1 MALVTR
7 FLLALWL
14 AVAALAHAADEV
26 PVPPLKARVTDLTGT
41 LSAQQ
46 AADLESDLTAFERE
60 RGSQIVILMLATT
73 RPEPIEAYGIR
84 VADAWR
90 IGRQGI
96 DDGVIVL
103 VAKDDRQLRIE
114 VGRGLEGAL
123 PDAIAKRIV
132 AEVISPRFK
141 QGDFYGG
148 LKAGVQRIEAV
159 IAGEPLPAPTGQ
171 SRGKGGQFDQF
182 EELLVVAII
191 VATVAGGIL
200 RAILGRFFGSMVTG
214 GAVGAIAWAISGSL
228 LAAGAAALLVF
239 IFGLAL
245 AGRGGPMGP
254 WGGMGGWGGGGWGS
268 RGGGGFSGGGG
279 GFGGGGASGNW

>member
-103 VAKDDRQLRIE
+103 VAKDD
-114 VGRGLEGAL
+114 
-123 PDAIAKRIV
+123 
-132 AEVISPRFK
+132 
-141 QGDFYGG
+141 
-148 LKAGVQRIEAV
+148 GVLRIEAV